1 MLLCGSPEH
10 PDYRDA
16 RADPLKPDKS
26 ELTRATKKEVRVEG
40 RGSTGTEEVR
50 MLCGPPGT
58 Y

>member
-50 MLCGPPGT
+50 MLC
-58 Y
+58 